1 MFLCGSSH
9 WILLSIQ
16 WNLLL
21 KLPRAAFVESRR
33 ESNLI
38 QNLNWRY
45 DRNHI
50 FTYLLDTVLWKA
62 GFWGYYCCL
71 GWFDSWRQASP
82 LLRFFCLRKERKSF
96 LLSTTI
102 CLLSVS
108 PDGCL
113 LDYWCLTGQI
123 FLFVINHIFGWRQ
136 RGGRQAEATKRK
148 HKEKLQTAHKK
159 HFPEGMP
166 LPPPQPVALLH
177 LAQPPQFGKR
187 GLRGICVGFTA
198 ATALAWRTL
207 PWVPGNTPEAIL
219 VCSKDLMFW
228 ILSSSLCQ
236 LHLEELQAAQKTK
249 QCNNSKNTVHLRA
262 SKGLCTHSMKVR
274 GGFFRCS
281 TAFLPSCLASLQ
293 QGVTEIIIYSGY
305 VKHSIPEFIIS
316 RARKRIK
323 KSRKDVERAHI
334 GSSSR
339 PPVTYVDKE
348 HCIYRQK

>member
-1 MFLCGSSH
+1 M
-9 WILLSIQ
+9 
-16 WNLLL
+16 
-21 KLPRAAFVESRR
+21 V
-33 ESNLI
+33 
-38 QNLNWRY
+38 
-45 DRNHI
+45 
-50 FTYLLDTVLWKA
+50 
-62 GFWGYYCCL
+62 
-71 GWFDSWRQASP
+71 
-82 LLRFFCLRKERKSF
+82 
-96 LLSTTI
+96 
-102 CLLSVS
+102 
-108 PDGCL
+108 
-113 LDYWCLTGQI
+113 YWCLTGQI

-323 KSRKDVERAHI
+323 KSRKDVECAHI

-348 HCIYRQK
+348 HYLQTKVEKYTRLFNAVLLIRWILVCCLAEALVAGNPHCHNCLGPSDPPPQSSCSLQK